1 MDPPTAQQPTYGKAA
16 GAPPQG
22 PDFSSPTETGEYIPA
37 STQTE
42 VDRLS
47 RPPLN
52 DNRWRPAQSEQGG
65 RMPSTDQA
73 FSPQQDPSPI
83 PQCESDQQDTSR
95 FSSQAGTPHLGASNS
110 SAMASSAFKLSVNGN
125 GPATIVVAKAP
136 RLETWTHSS
145 FKSFIKQ
152 TQNHIEI
159 SRSTIFRDCIRTHM
173 MSQFRVL
180 YNAYIKEPELRF
192 DEALGQPISD
202 LLPQLFNIY
211 RRAFDIEIA
220 KSVQSLTCCPVIYE
234 QDDFERFVSRLLEY
248 NQQHGIGDNIND
260 VKAMIY
266 SLKQNNRSFWE
277 VAYRKISVHIPEYDL
292 NSAVIDL
299 RNLYLRGNGQFNR
312 ARNDRF
318 QKGEQNNSNSS
329 RPTGNNN
336 SSRPNNN
343 SKQSN
348 RSQKRNNSY
357 KSGNNYSKAQR
368 TSTPS
373 SGSSTGSRSYRD
385 SDAHSVGSNHSNHS
399 NQSGGSHRS
408 SGSQHSAGSH
418 HSSGSHRSGGS
429 QYSSGSGNQQ
439 RAGSSSH
446 SQNGRNGLSGGSSN
460 NSRSQGHHQSS
471 SGGHSSKPK
480 SVNFNERGNNSRKE
494 A

>member
-1 MDPPTAQQPTYGKAA
+1 
-16 GAPPQG
+16 
-22 PDFSSPTETGEYIPA
+22 
-37 STQTE
+37 
-42 VDRLS
+42 
-47 RPPLN
+47 
-52 DNRWRPAQSEQGG
+52 
-65 RMPSTDQA
+65 
-73 FSPQQDPSPI
+73 
-83 PQCESDQQDTSR
+83 
-95 FSSQAGTPHLGASNS
+95 
-110 SAMASSAFKLSVNGN
+110 
-125 GPATIVVAKAP
+125 
-136 RLETWTHSS
+136 LETWTHSS

-152 TQNHIEI
+152 TQHHIEI
-159 SRSTIFRDCIRTHM
+159 SRSTVFRDCIRTHM

-180 YNAYIKEPELRF
+180 YNAHIKEPELRF

-260 VKAMIY
+260 VKAMVY
-266 SLKQNNRSFWE
+266 ALKQNNRSFWE

-299 RNLYLRGNGQFNR
+299 RNLYIRGNGQFNK

-318 QKGEQNNSNSS
+318 QKGEQS
-329 RPTGNNN
+329 NNN

-343 SKQSN
+343 FKQSK
-348 RSQKRNNSY
+348 RSQKRNSSY
-357 KSGNNYSKAQR
+357 KSGSSYSKAQR
-368 TSTPS
+368 TSPPS

-408 SGSQHSAGSH
+408 SGSHHSAGSH
-418 HSSGSHRSGGS
+418 HSTGSHRSGGS

-439 RAGSSSH
+439 RASSSSH

-480 SVNFNERGNNSRKE
+480 SVNFNEKGHNSRKD